1 MKRMKKRMQE
11 MKKRRQEVD
20 KRRMAASRKKPEKE
34 GQRPRKSA
42 KIEAMMEEMRTKQ
55 AEDEAKQLAKE
66 NEAREKETREKEARD
81 KEAAKGDEFSIKRC
95 ISIINTMEVTK
106 QEKVKAY
113 AIFTKSKQNKETF
126 ICASEEDEESAL
138 IWLRNEMA

>member
-1 MKRMKKRMQE
+1 
-11 MKKRRQEVD
+11 
-20 KRRMAASRKKPEKE
+20 MAASRKKPEKE

-81 KEAAKGDEFSIKRC
+81 KEAAK
-95 ISIINTMEVTK
+95 VTK